1 MALKTTGDS
10 VRAGFFIW
18 ERVMPFGNNCEFP
31 DIDACVAALTE
42 AGDVDEPAAACAALL
57 RDTEAG

>member
-1 MALKTTGDS
+1 MA
-10 VRAGFFIW
+10 
-18 ERVMPFGNNCEFP
+18 FGNSCEFP

-42 AGDVDEPAAACAALL
+42 VGDVEDPAAVCAALL